1 MTNHQLKNRF
11 FSTSYKNRQRL
22 SIVLQS
28 HGPSKIR
35 RLRSV
40 FKDVLDTRIGH
51 HTKVA
56 LEAPGTMEPVRPGE
70 LQDPM

>member
-11 FSTSYKNRQRL
+11 FSTSYKSRQRQ

-56 LEAPGTMEPVRPGE
+56 LEAPVTMEPVRPGE